1 MSMLQPLIANIF
13 THFFSDGLSVNQ
25 SCPNCRAPVQP
36 NQERCVIC
44 DQRIS
49 AGNRTPVPKGDRKQS
64 NDSKSADSD
73 DDSSSEIS
81 IVPNY
86 SRRKPRKVHIPSA
99 VHSLD
104 IKLKHVPTAR
114 RSSNGNRFKTD
125 AQTPP
130 AADSSQQF
138 LARYREAYEL
148 TEAREYKQALSIL
161 TDLIKEATK
170 QQRAECH
177 GLRGYVFL
185 QNMELEKSISEC
197 NQSIKLNSDDPQTWS
212 WRAAARGEQN
222 QWRLAFEDL
231 HQAAKRSDGRREEFK
246 QLMQSYAKVAV
257 EYFRQQIT
265 AGHSTAKLLFERGW
279 MYYRLGN
286 ESKAARDFK
295 QALTLNPEHPWASSA
310 LAKLVN
316 DADHS
321 SLQMTD
327 DAVQQLCHHGLQGD
341 NECQRIAL
349 TVLAK
354 VYDRQHRG
362 NDVTHC
368 VSQLRKLATGNT
380 GLQLE
385 VAELQYEL
393 DDVIA
398 AAELLTKILD
408 KNPQFHAAWL
418 LRGKCEFAMRN
429 DSLAVEDFSE
439 FLHRH
444 PDNIAVLV
452 RRAEVEARR
461 GNFDLAMDDV
471 DRALEIDELDFDA
484 WLMRGQIASASGQ
497 LDEAMTS
504 CDRAKAIH
512 NQAAEVY
519 ALLATVM
526 RQMGDFGRAAEE
538 YSRSIDYAKKDTEK
552 ADYLYRR
559 GIEWYELEEFEDAV
573 KDFSQSLELRPDHA
587 GTLIWRA
594 AASSRTEDLGGAI
607 EDLQHAIE
615 SRPSSAE
622 AYRQLGKSVADKAIG
637 HFTRR
642 HQRGREDAELF
653 RQRGHAY
660 RFLSQY
666 DEAIKDYTAALKL
679 DKKDIAARIAR
690 GLALCRRGNFKAS
703 FDDFSKAITL
713 EPNSHAAYYGRAT
726 ALLEQGSIETAR
738 SDIEQAISLSASR
751 SRYHA
756 LAAQISNQEGD
767 AAGQLAS
774 LNHAIAYDPTD
785 PSLYLDRAIV
795 HEAGGRLE
803 AAMRDLTRSLEIE
816 QNQVSVLQR
825 RAQLALRMKLPTQAI
840 EDFGRVLSGNS
851 LAIASWI
858 GMAQALAANDQH
870 QKGLICLT
878 KAMHRFPKNQDLA
891 QIIFARGRLFQAT
904 GRLAPAAT
912 DFSVVVDLLKDQPD
926 RQADAIFARGI
937 VCGQLDEFEAAA
949 QDFLTLR
956 KKQLGDQT
964 EIDSLLG
971 WIQDRDPPRPDQL
984 KPPKTIIRPTRPPII
999 STIVPNW
1006 LPERSWEHPPPHD
1019 QWVVN
1024 LGSNKEFGPVRY
1036 DIMLLWIREGRLDG
1050 RTRLL
1055 RSDWDRWR
1063 RLNKVFSNLNTD
1075 SQSGFPELKD

>member
-1 MSMLQPLIANIF
+1 MNR
-13 THFFSDGLSVNQ
+13 
-25 SCPNCRAPVQP
+25 SCPNCNAPVQP
-36 NQERCVIC
+36 SQERCAIC
-44 DQRIS
+44 NQLIS
-49 AGNRTPVPKGDRKQS
+49 AAGRDIVPQANGSQANR
-64 NDSKSADSD
+64 SKSANSS

-81 IVPNY
+81 VVSNY
-86 SRRKPRKVHIPSA
+86 SRHKPRKVRIPSA
-99 VHSLD
+99 VQSLD
-104 IKLKHVPTAR
+104 IKLKHVPSAKRTA
-114 RSSNGNRFKTD
+114 NGNRFKTD

-130 AADSSQQF
+130 AADSSKQF

-148 TEAREYKQALSIL
+148 TEAREYKKALAVL
-161 TDLIKEATK
+161 TELIKGATK
-170 QQRAECH
+170 QQQAECH

-197 NQSIKLNSDDPQTWS
+197 SKSIKLNSDDPQTWS

-231 HQAAKRSDGRREEFK
+231 HQAAKRSDSRREEFK

-257 EYFRQQIT
+257 EHFRQEIT
-265 AGHSTAKLLFERGW
+265 QGNSTAKLLFERGW
-279 MYYRLGN
+279 MFYRLGN
-286 ESKAARDFK
+286 ESKAVRDFK

-316 DADHS
+316 DADHF

-327 DAVQQLCHHGLQGD
+327 EAIQQLCHHGLQGD

-354 VYDRQHRG
+354 VYDRQHRV

-368 VSQLRKLATGNT
+368 VSQLRKLASENP

-385 VAELQYEL
+385 VAALQYEL

-398 AAELLTKILD
+398 AAELLTKILNE
-408 KNPQFHAAWL
+408 NPQFHAAWL
-418 LRGKCEFAMRN
+418 LRAKCAFAMRN

-439 FLHRH
+439 FLHHH
-444 PDNIAVLV
+444 PDNVSALV
-452 RRAEVEARR
+452 QRAEVESRR
-461 GNFDLAMDDV
+461 GHYDLAMDDV
-471 DRALEIDELDFDA
+471 DRALEIDELDFNA

-538 YSRSIDYAKKDTEK
+538 YSRSIDYAKKDAEK

-559 GIEWYELEEFEDAV
+559 GIEWYELEDFEDAV

-594 AASSRTEDLGGAI
+594 AASSRTENLGGAI

-615 SRPSSAE
+615 IRPSSAE
-622 AYRQLGKSVADKAIG
+622 AYRQLGKTVADKAIG

-653 RQRGHAY
+653 RQRGQAY

-690 GLALCRRGNFKAS
+690 GQALCQKGNFKAS
-703 FDDFSKAITL
+703 FDDFSKAISL
-713 EPNSHAAYYGRAT
+713 DPNSHAAYYGRST
-726 ALLEQGSIETAR
+726 ALLEQGSVETAR

-756 LAAQISNQEGD
+756 LAAHISSQEGD
-767 AAGQLAS
+767 VEGQLEA
-774 LNHAIAYDPTD
+774 LNHAIAYDSTD

-795 HEAGGRLE
+795 HETSGRLE
-803 AAMRDLTRSLEIE
+803 GAMRDLTRSLEIE
-816 QNQVSVLQR
+816 PNQVSVLQR
-825 RAQLALRMKLPTQAI
+825 RAQLALRMKLPAQAI
-840 EDFGRVLSGNS
+840 EDFGRVLSSNS
-851 LAIASWI
+851 LAIASWT
-858 GMAQALAANDQH
+858 GLSQALAANDQH
-870 QKGLICLT
+870 QEGLICLT

-912 DFSVVVDLLKDQPD
+912 DFSIVINLLTDQPD
-926 RQADAIFARGI
+926 QQAKAVLARGV
-937 VCGQLDEFEAAA
+937 VCGQLDEFETAI
-949 QDFLTLR
+949 QDFQTL
-956 KKQLGDQT
+956 KGNGHGNQP
-964 EIDSLLG
+964 EIDSLLQ
-971 WIQDRDPPRPDQL
+971 WIQNREKPRPEKL
-984 KPPKTIIRPTRPPII
+984 KPPKKMIRPTRPPII

-1006 LPERSWEHPPPHD
+1006 LPETSWEQPAPHD

-1050 RTRLL
+1050 QTRLL

-1063 RLNKVFSNLNTD
+1063 RLDKLFSNLNTD
-1075 SQSGFPELKD
+1075 SRSSFPELKD